1 MYVLSYDIE
10 HKLSLDSLG
19 LKVISKADKW
29 GNLGQAACLPPYF
42 FPHLSKS
49 NDNSNNFMPHQRM
62 AIKIKMFI
70 YAKHMEW
77 CLAHRGTVYEEAL
90 IA

>member
-42 FPHLSKS
+42 FPHL
-49 NDNSNNFMPHQRM
+49 
-62 AIKIKMFI
+62 
-70 YAKHMEW
+70 
-77 CLAHRGTVYEEAL
+77 
-90 IA
+90 